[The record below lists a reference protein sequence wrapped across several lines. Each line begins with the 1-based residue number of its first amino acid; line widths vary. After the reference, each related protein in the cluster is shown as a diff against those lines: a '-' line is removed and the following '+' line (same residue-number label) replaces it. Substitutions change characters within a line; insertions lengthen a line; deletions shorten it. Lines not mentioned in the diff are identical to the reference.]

1 MIEYFTD
8 NGFLP
13 ENQEELSDW
22 IQTVIE
28 GEGKVY
34 GDISYVFCN
43 DDYLLK
49 INQDFLQHDTYTDI
63 ISFDY
68 SLGDQVHGEIYI
80 STERVT
86 ENAKELD
93 LEFIDELHR
102 VMIHGILHYCGYSDG
117 SDSDKNTMRMKESE
131 ALQLR
136 TWK

>member
-1 MIEYFTD
+1 MIEFLTD

-13 ENQEELSDW
+13 DHQENLSIW
-22 IQTVIE
+22 IQKIIE
-28 GEGKVY
+28 REGKTQ

-80 STERVT
+80 STERVK
-86 ENAKELD
+86 ENAKALG
-93 LEFIDELHR
+93 LEFKDELHR
-102 VMIHGILHYCGYSDG
+102 VMIHGILHYCGYSDR
-117 SDSDKNTMRMKESE
+117 SNTDKKRMRDRETE
-131 ALQLR
+131 ALHMR
-136 TWK
+136 TWD